1 MITCP
6 NCRHEEVPGALFCS
20 ECGAQLVFSDTTN
33 TTAFPEKQMKWGDL
47 PGTAPMQPNMTS
59 TLRARILVH
68 IIDNGKLI
76 PVPDKTEFTVGRA
89 SEGQPITPDID
100 LGEFNAFDFG
110 VSRLH
115 IVVRLTGEKLT
126 VMDLGSSNGTF
137 INGIRLPSNS
147 EQGISSGDV
156 VSLGKFRIQI
166 LVNRNP

>member
-1 MITCP
+1 MIICP
-6 NCRHEEVPGALFCS
+6 NCRHEEVAGALFCS

-33 TTAFPEKQMKWGDL
+33 TTAFPEKKMKMDEL

-68 IIDNGKLI
+68 IIENGKLI

-89 SEGQPITPDID
+89 SEGQPITPDVD
-100 LGEFNAFDFG
+100 LGEFNAFDYG

-137 INGIRLPSNS
+137 INGIRLSSNS
-147 EQGISSGDV
+147 EQVISSGDV

-166 LVNRNP
+166 LVNRNT

>member
-1 MITCP
+1 MILCP

-20 ECGAQLVFSDTTN
+20 ECGAQLVFTDASN
-33 TTAFPEKQMKWGDL
+33 TTALPGKQMVDDL

-59 TLRARILVH
+59 TLRARIMVH

-76 PVPDKTEFTVGRA
+76 PVTDKTEFTVGRS
-89 SEGQPITPDID
+89 SEGQPITPDVD

-115 IVVRLTGEKLT
+115 IVVRLRDEKLSI
-126 VMDLGSSNGTF
+126 MDLGSSNGTF
-137 INGIRLPSNS
+137 INGIRIPVNS
-147 EQGISSGDV
+147 EQNISSGDV

-166 LVNRNP
+166 LVNRAS

>member
-1 MITCP
+1 MIICP

-20 ECGAQLVFSDTTN
+20 ECGAQLVFTDTAN
-33 TTAFPEKQMKWGDL
+33 TTAFPEKQIIMDDL

-59 TLRARILVH
+59 TLRSRILVH

-89 SEGQPITPDID
+89 SEGQPITPDVD

-115 IVVRLTGEKLT
+115 IVVRLTSEKLS

-137 INGIRLPSNS
+137 VNGIRLPINT
-147 EQGISSGDV
+147 EQVISSGDV

-166 LVNRNP
+166 LVNRNT